1 MTAIS
6 DFILARSSEPRLQA
20 PAPGPDVLAQA
31 FACAAR
37 APDHGLLR
45 PWRYLVVEGDG
56 LERLGDLFAD
66 TYSFTDTDDPDAN
79 EKILAKLRKAPLRAP
94 MVIVAIASPVE
105 HPKIPASEQVLSAA
119 ASTTLL
125 ELALQDAG
133 FGVMWRTGSPTYNPA
148 VTKALGLAERES
160 VIGFIYTGSVVC
172 AKPAVPRL
180 EPVAFVSRWPQ

>member
-45 PWRYLVVEGDG
+45 PWRYLVVEGEG

-66 TYSFTDTDDPDAN
+66 TYDPEAD
-79 EKILAKLRKAPLRAP
+79 EKTLAKLRKAPLRAP
-94 MVIVAIASPVE
+94 MVIIAIASPVE

-119 ASTTLL
+119 AGTTLL

-133 FGVMWRTGSPTYNPA
+133 FGVMWRTGSPAYNPA
-148 VTKALGLAERES
+148 VTRALGLSEQES

-180 EPVAFVSRWPQ
+180 EPGAFVSRWPQ

>member
-20 PAPGPDVLAQA
+20 PAPGPDVLERA

-45 PWRYLVVEGDG
+45 PWRYLVVEGEG
-56 LERLGDLFAD
+56 LERLGDVFAD
-66 TYSFTDTDDPDAN
+66 TYDPDAD
-79 EKILAKLRKAPLRAP
+79 EKILAKLRKSPLRAP
-94 MVIVAIASPVE
+94 MVIIAIASPVE

-148 VTKALGLAERES
+148 VTRALGLSEHES

-172 AKPAVPRL
+172 AKPAVPRP
-180 EPVAFVSRWPQ
+180 EPAAFVSRWPQ

>member
-45 PWRYLVVEGDG
+45 PWRYLVVEGEG

-66 TYSFTDTDDPDAN
+66 TYDPEAD
-79 EKILAKLRKAPLRAP
+79 EKILVKLRKAPLRAP
-94 MVIVAIASPVE
+94 MVIIAIASPVE

-133 FGVMWRTGSPTYNPA
+133 FGVMWRTGSPAYNPA
-148 VTKALGLAERES
+148 VTRALGLSERES

-180 EPVAFVSRWPQ
+180 EPAAFVSRWPQ

>member
-20 PAPGPDVLAQA
+20 PAPGPGVLARA

-45 PWRYLVVEGDG
+45 PWRYLVVEGEG

-66 TYSFTDTDDPDAN
+66 TYGPEAD
-79 EKILAKLRKAPLRAP
+79 EKILSKLRKAPLRAP
-94 MVIVAIASPVE
+94 MVIIAIASPVE
-105 HPKIPASEQVLSAA
+105 HPKIPAREQVLSAA

-133 FGVMWRTGSPTYNPA
+133 FGVMWRTGSPAYNPA
-148 VTKALGLAERES
+148 VTEALGLSEQES
-160 VIGFIYTGSVVC
+160 VIGFIYTGSVVS

-180 EPVAFVSRWPQ
+180 EPTVFVSRWPQ

>member
-31 FACAAR
+31 FSCAAR

-45 PWRYLVVEGDG
+45 PWRYLVVEGEG

-66 TYSFTDTDDPDAN
+66 TYDPEAD
-79 EKILAKLRKAPLRAP
+79 EKTLAKLRKSPLRAP
-94 MVIVAIASPVE
+94 MVIIAIASPVE

-119 ASTTLL
+119 AGTTLL

-133 FGVMWRTGSPTYNPA
+133 FGVMWRTGSPAYNPA
-148 VTKALGLAERES
+148 VTRALGLSEQES

-180 EPVAFVSRWPQ
+180 EPGAFVSRWPQ

>member
-20 PAPGPDVLAQA
+20 PAPGPGVLARA

-45 PWRYLVVEGDG
+45 PWRYLVVEGEG

-66 TYSFTDTDDPDAN
+66 TYGPEAD
-79 EKILAKLRKAPLRAP
+79 EKILAKLRKSPLRAP
-94 MVIVAIASPVE
+94 MVIIAIASPVE
-105 HPKIPASEQVLSAA
+105 HPKIPAREQVLSAA

-133 FGVMWRTGSPTYNPA
+133 FGVMWRTGSPAYNPA
-148 VTKALGLAERES
+148 VTEALGLSEQES
-160 VIGFIYTGSVVC
+160 VIGFIYTGSVVS

-180 EPVAFVSRWPQ
+180 EPTVFVSRWPQ

>member
-20 PAPGPDVLAQA
+20 PGPGPGVLARA

-45 PWRYLVVEGDG
+45 PWRYLVVEGEG

-66 TYSFTDTDDPDAN
+66 TYDLDAN
-79 EKILAKLRKAPLRAP
+79 EKIVAKLRKSSLRAP

-105 HPKIPASEQVLSAA
+105 HPKIPTSEQVLSAA

-133 FGVMWRTGSPTYNPA
+133 FGVMWRTGSPAYNPA
-148 VTKALGLAERES
+148 VKRALGLSEQES
-160 VIGFIYTGSVVC
+160 VVGFIYTGSVVC
-172 AKPAVPRL
+172 AKPAVPRP
-180 EPVAFVSRWPQ
+180 EPMAFVSRWPQ

>member
-1 MTAIS
+1 MTVIS

-20 PAPGPDVLAQA
+20 PAPGPDILERA

-66 TYSFTDTDDPDAN
+66 TYSKDAD

-94 MVIVAIASPVE
+94 MVIIAIASPVE

-133 FGVMWRTGSPTYNPA
+133 FGAMWRTGSPGYNPQVA
-148 VTKALGLAERES
+148 EALGLEERES
-160 VIGFIYTGSVVC
+160 VIGFIYTGT
-172 AKPAVPRL
+172 
-180 EPVAFVSRWPQ
+180 VASPKKQVQRPQTSTFVGRWPQ

>member
-20 PAPGPDVLAQA
+20 PAPGPGVLARA

-45 PWRYLVVEGDG
+45 PWRYLVVEGEG

-66 TYSFTDTDDPDAN
+66 TYGPEAD
-79 EKILAKLRKAPLRAP
+79 EKILAKLRKSPLRAP
-94 MVIVAIASPVE
+94 MVIIAIASPVE
-105 HPKIPASEQVLSAA
+105 HPKIPAHEQVLSAA

-133 FGVMWRTGSPTYNPA
+133 FGVMWRTGSPAYNPA
-148 VTKALGLAERES
+148 VTEALGLSKQES
-160 VIGFIYTGSVVC
+160 VIGFIYTGSVVS

-180 EPVAFVSRWPQ
+180 EPTAFVSRWPQ